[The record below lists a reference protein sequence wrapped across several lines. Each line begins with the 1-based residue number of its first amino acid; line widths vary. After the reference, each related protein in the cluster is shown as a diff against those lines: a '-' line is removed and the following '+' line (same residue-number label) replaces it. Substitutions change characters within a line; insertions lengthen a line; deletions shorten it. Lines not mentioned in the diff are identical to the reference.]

1 MSTPCVYW
9 IVLMDWCTRECWFRT
24 YSKGILVV
32 CAACLA
38 YCCLW
43 GIFLASRP
51 RPPPESFFSVVAFVP
66 AVCTVCVAVVLSQSE
81 DVDGWYRLL
90 AGGGVEKEG
99 GGAVGRHSCF
109 VSGVCLPSS
118 HEGFLCSRCDA
129 RYLFLSHPVVS
140 STYPPTRVR

>member
-1 MSTPCVYW
+1 
-9 IVLMDWCTRECWFRT
+9 MDWCTRECWFRT

-90 AGGGVEKEG
+90 AGGGVRKRGEG
-99 GGAVGRHSCF
+99 LLAVTR
-109 VSGVCLPSS
+109 
-118 HEGFLCSRCDA
+118 
-129 RYLFLSHPVVS
+129 VS
-140 STYPPTRVR
+140 SLVFVCPAVTKGFCAPDVTLGTFFSPIP